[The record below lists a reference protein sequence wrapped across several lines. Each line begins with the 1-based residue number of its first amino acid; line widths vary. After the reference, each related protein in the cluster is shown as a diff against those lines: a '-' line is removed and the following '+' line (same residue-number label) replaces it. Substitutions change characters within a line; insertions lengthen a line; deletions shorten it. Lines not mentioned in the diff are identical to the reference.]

1 MATNNPQSRGRRA
14 SRFRPQYFFA
24 HFTVRIGG
32 NRMNNIGSVVN
43 HGLTPDPGSRP
54 AAGTFPCV
62 ERDRSAHVATLAQW

>member
-1 MATNNPQSRGRRA
+1 
-14 SRFRPQYFFA
+14 
-24 HFTVRIGG
+24 
-32 NRMNNIGSVVN
+32 MNNIGSVVN